1 MTRLSLEAATLKF
14 FTPTRLASFWSDLRT
29 SFWFVPSAMAAGAI
43 ALAHMLVEVD
53 IWLDDRAGWNF
64 SWLYASGAEG
74 ARALLSVI
82 ASSMITVAGLT
93 FSITMLT
100 LQLASSQFGPRV
112 LRNFM
117 RDRGNQIVL
126 GTFIA
131 TFLYCVLVLRTVR
144 GPQESN
150 FVPHL
155 SVAFAVLLAIAS
167 IGVLIYFIH
176 HVASSIRVENLL
188 VQLARE
194 TRSAIDRLYP
204 ERADGEL
211 PSVGESAGGTIPEDF
226 DDRAR
231 PVRAGRSGYIQAVDL
246 TALMRIAAEHDLL
259 LRIEAPPGRF
269 IRAGDALLTAYP
281 ADRVPEENGDELK
294 NAFVSGQNRTPGQDL
309 EFSIRRIVEM
319 AQRSLSPGVND
330 PTTAIYCID
339 RLGEALMRLCRRDLP
354 SPLHF
359 DKKGQLR
366 LITEVDGLAALAC
379 PAFAAI
385 ARYALADADVIARLL
400 LTMDMV
406 SKAAGHEAG
415 KPVAALREEIRAE
428 SHKRIALGFDR
439 ETIEIAPLRRRPTS

>member
-1 MTRLSLEAATLKF
+1 VTLNF
-14 FTPTRLASFWSDLRT
+14 LTPTRLASFWSNLRT

-43 ALAHMLVEVD
+43 ALSHMLVQLD
-53 IWLDDRAGWNF
+53 IWFDDRAGWNLG
-64 SWLYASGAEG
+64 WLYASGAEG

-126 GTFIA
+126 GTFVA
-131 TFLYCVLVLRTVR
+131 TFLYCLLVLRTVR

-155 SVAFAVLLAIAS
+155 AVAFAVLLAIAG

-188 VQLARE
+188 VQLAGE

-211 PSVGESAGGTIPEDF
+211 PSVAKIAGGAIPEDF
-226 DDRAR
+226 DGRAR
-231 PVRAGRSGYIQAVDL
+231 PVGVGRSGYIQAVDL
-246 TALMRIAAEHDLL
+246 TALMRIAAEQDLL

-269 IRAGDALLTAYP
+269 IRAGDAVLTAYP
-281 ADRVPEENGDELK
+281 VDRVPEEYEDELK
-294 NAFVSGQNRTPGQDL
+294 NAFVIGQNRTPGQDL

-330 PTTAIYCID
+330 PTTALYCID

-366 LITEVDGLAALAC
+366 LITEVVGLAAFAC
-379 PAFAAI
+379 PPFAAI
-385 ARYALADADVIARLL
+385 ARYGLADADVIARLL

-415 KPVAALREEIRAE
+415 KPVAALREGSRAE
-428 SHKRIALGFDR
+428 SQKRIALGFDR
-439 ETIEIAPLRRRPTS
+439 ETIEIAPLRRRPPS